1 MYIYIYIYIYMVI
14 LRRSDVKLRMTKM
27 RWWLHLVLLLRMY
40 VCITV
45 DSQAA
50 ALGNFLNYR
59 LVVKLLSPE
68 VVVVLFMDSTSYMR
82 AG

>member
-1 MYIYIYIYIYMVI
+1 
-14 LRRSDVKLRMTKM
+14 
-27 RWWLHLVLLLRMY
+27 MY